1 MKFRNFFLLSVVVL
15 AAGAAAIYT
24 LITRPY
30 AGFSKPVL
38 IDLPRGLS
46 TRAMADRLAAQ
57 GVIPT
62 PLSFLAI
69 RLLRPNDRLQ
79 AGEYEFRS
87 AASPQQVFERIHQ
100 GDVFH
105 YEFTV
110 PEGSHRWDIARIAS
124 SLGFISE
131 SDFLKAAAD
140 PSLIADIAPQ
150 ATSLEGYLFPSTY
163 RVTRQTTARQLC
175 KIMSDEFRAE
185 WKRLTPPAG
194 VVHQIVTLASLVEKE
209 TGVPAERATVASVYT
224 NRLAQ
229 GIKLECDPTVIYA
242 ALLENRYRGTI
253 YKSDLEN
260 PHPYNTYRHPG
271 LPPGPIASPGRA
283 ALDAALHPAETPFIF
298 FVAKPDGSG
307 GHEFTT
313 NLSAHNKA
321 VAEYRRGLKENSTH
335 GMAGPAPAPRN

>member
-1 MKFRNFFLLSVVVL
+1 MKLRYFLLFSAAVL
-15 AAGAAAIYT
+15 AAGAAAFYILT
-24 LITRPY
+24 MRPY
-30 AGFSKPVL
+30 AGFSNPVL

-87 AASPQQVFERIHQ
+87 AASPRQVFERIHQ

-105 YEFTV
+105 YELTI
-110 PEGSHRWDIARIAS
+110 PEGSHRWDIARIVA

-131 SDFLKAAAD
+131 ADFLRAAAD
-140 PSLIADIAPQ
+140 PSLIANLAPQ

-175 KIMSDEFRAE
+175 KMMTDEFRAE

-194 VVHQIVTLASLVEKE
+194 VVHQLVTLASLVEKE

-260 PHPYNTYRHPG
+260 LHPYNTYRHPG

-283 ALDAALHPAETPFIF
+283 ALDAALHPADTPYIF

-307 GHEFTT
+307 GHQFTT

-321 VAEYRRGLKENSTH
+321 VEEYRSGLKENSTH
-335 GMAGPAPAPRN
+335 RVAGTPPAARN

>member
-1 MKFRNFFLLSVVVL
+1 MKLRHFLPLAAILLS
-15 AAGAAAIYT
+15 AGAAAVYLLT
-24 LITRPY
+24 TRPY
-30 AGFSKPVL
+30 AGFSRPVL

-46 TRAMADRLAAQ
+46 TRAMADRLAAE

-69 RLLRPNDRLQ
+69 RVLRPNARLQ

-87 AASPQQVFERIHQ
+87 PTSPLDVFERIRQ

-105 YEFTV
+105 YELTI
-110 PEGSHRWDIARIAS
+110 PEGSNRWDIARIAA

-131 SDFLKAAAD
+131 ADFLQAAAD
-140 PSLIADIAPQ
+140 PSPIADLAPE
-150 ATSLEGYLFPSTY
+150 ATDLEGYLFPSTY

-175 KIMSDEFRAE
+175 KMMTDQFRRE
-185 WKRLTPPAG
+185 WTSLKPPPG
-194 VVHQIVTLASLVEKE
+194 VVHQTVTLASLVEKE
-209 TGVPAERATVASVYT
+209 TGVPEERTTVASVYT

-253 YKSDLEN
+253 YKSDLDSL
-260 PHPYNTYRHPG
+260 HPYNTYRHPG

-283 ALDAALHPAETPFIF
+283 ALDAALHPADTPYIF

-307 GHEFTT
+307 GHQFTT

-321 VAEYRRGLKENSTH
+321 VAEYRRGLKENSTP
-335 GMAGPAPAPRN
+335 GTAGAAPAARH